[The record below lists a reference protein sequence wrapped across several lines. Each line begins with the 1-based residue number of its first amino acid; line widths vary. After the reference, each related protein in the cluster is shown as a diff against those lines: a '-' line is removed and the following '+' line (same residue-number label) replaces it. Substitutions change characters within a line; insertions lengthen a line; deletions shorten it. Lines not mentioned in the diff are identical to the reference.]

1 MKSLLKTLL
10 LSAVVLLLGQIP
22 VGQDTV
28 AGWFY
33 KKVAGV
39 CQWGGE
45 SVRSGFRLA
54 RNSLPSLKSTPEK
67 ETRRNE
73 YESNNDDEEG
83 LTHSDRESLMRA
95 LQE

>member
-1 MKSLLKTLL
+1 MKRLFKTLL
-10 LSAVVLLLGQIP
+10 LSVVVLLLGQIP
-22 VGQDTV
+22 LGQDTF

-33 KKVAGV
+33 KKVIGL

-54 RNSLPSLKSTPEK
+54 KSSIPALKSEPEK
-67 ETRRNE
+67 VTRRNE
-73 YESNNDDEEG
+73 YETKTDEEG